1 MTSASTFLAAAWA
14 FLRAS
19 KTSGLWR
26 IRRDLDLARLGAA
39 FADLDA
45 RHRQRRRLPGST
57 GEARMSAFTAALMA
71 GLATYRG
78 HRADAAASV
87 EACLAQLDRGVA
99 YAEGLIDEGHVRLV
113 ALEPPSTPSDP
124 AATRRYGWQAVV
136 IGLALLA
143 APAFAQDAL
152 PTPPVMTA
160 PPVPAVPPP
169 RWVAPVEPQDDNAKV
184 CGPAAHAALTLEQLA
199 GVSYLAEIAATQQQ
213 ILRTLRQIAAD
224 QARGAGVDL
233 QTLSAL
239 GQIESDLSTRRLDAG
254 KRAAAR

>member
-1 MTSASTFLAAAWA
+1 MTSASTFLAAVWP

-19 KTSGLWR
+19 KTSGRWR
-26 IRRDLDLARLGAA
+26 IRRDLARLDAT
-39 FADLDA
+39 FAD
-45 RHRQRRRLPGST
+45 P
-57 GEARMSAFTAALMA
+57 RMSALTTALMS
-71 GLATYRG
+71 GLATYPG
-78 HRADAAASV
+78 HRTDVAASL
-87 EACLAQLDRGVA
+87 EARLAQIKRRVA
-99 YAEGLIDEGHVRLV
+99 YAEELIDEGHVRLV
-113 ALEPPSTPSDP
+113 ALEPPSTPSYP
-124 AATRRYGWQAVV
+124 AATRRCGWQAAA

-169 RWVAPVEPQDDNAKV
+169 RWVAPVEPQDDDAKV

-199 GVSYLAEIAATQQQ
+199 GVSYLAEIAAAQQQ

-224 QARGAGVDL
+224 QTRGAVVDL

-239 GQIESDLSTRRLDAG
+239 GQIESDLSAKRLAAG
-254 KRAAAR
+254 RGAAAR